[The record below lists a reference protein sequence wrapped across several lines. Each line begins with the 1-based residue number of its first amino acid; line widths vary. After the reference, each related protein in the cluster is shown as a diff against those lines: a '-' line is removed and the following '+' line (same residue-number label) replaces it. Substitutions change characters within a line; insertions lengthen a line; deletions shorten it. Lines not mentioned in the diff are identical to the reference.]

1 MPNIFRFAPSEL
13 SQDAMF
19 TWLARC
25 AAEGDEALR
34 RLGNAFVQ
42 FLLRAGDGS
51 VFDRNDQPVPYSGS
65 AVVSGFIRK
74 PGKHQNMDVYFAAEM
89 GDGTKVS
96 VVIEDKI
103 DTTKHSNQL
112 RRYREIVKNDNIE
125 EDYTKLVYLK
135 TGMPFDDE
143 KDLVGSEGY
152 SFVGI
157 RDLEEFLVAEPAAS
171 CASDLVQ
178 QYREWII
185 EKHREMNI
193 AWREWDMEY
202 GPVQHRFLTALKKR
216 APDSTKAGPSKDRNR
231 GGGGAFSQLHLR
243 HSESASWPLFWRID
257 PWLPLCLRFRRGD
270 KEENALLV
278 PEFRRLFQNAMEGTG
293 REPAKGRKWK
303 TKAWEPTIGGIEFPS
318 KENRSREM
326 EPFLD
331 AVAQVQRQFLDLLH
345 RSALDQD

>member
-25 AAEGDEALR
+25 ATEGDAALR
-34 RLGNAFVQ
+34 RLGSAFVQ
-42 FLLRAGDGS
+42 FLLKADGGK
-51 VFDRNDQPVPYSGS
+51 VFDRNDRSVPYAGS
-65 AVVSGFIRK
+65 TVVSEFIYE
-74 PGKHQNMDVYFAAEM
+74 PGKHRNMDVYFAARM
-89 GDGTKVS
+89 DDGNKVS

-125 EDYTKLVYLK
+125 EDCTKLVYLK

-143 KDLVGSEGY
+143 RDLVGSEGY

-178 QYREWII
+178 QYRERII
-185 EKHREMNI
+185 EKRQELEI
-193 AWREWDMEY
+193 AEREWDMAY
-202 GPVQHRFLTALKKR
+202 GPVQHRFLAMLRKR
-216 APDSTKAGPSKDRNR
+216 IATTTESDPTIGTNR
-231 GGGGAFSQLHLR
+231 GGGPFTKLEITHA
-243 HSESASWPLFWRID
+243 ESWPLFWRID
-257 PWLPLCLRFRRGD
+257 PGRPLCLRFYRWGD
-270 KEENALLV
+270 KQANAGLV
-278 PEFRRLFQNAMEGTG
+278 AKRQPLFEKAVAEVGLRYATG
-293 REPAKGRKWK
+293 RRWK
-303 TKAWEPTIGGIEFPS
+303 PKSYEPTIGGIEFP

-331 AVAQVQRQFLDLLH
+331 AVAQVQRRFLDLLLQH
-345 RSALDQD
+345 SRSQD